1 MGILPSDKV
10 EDTKKRANIWVN
22 SKIGE
27 IGI

>member
-1 MGILPSDKV
+1 MVILPSDNA